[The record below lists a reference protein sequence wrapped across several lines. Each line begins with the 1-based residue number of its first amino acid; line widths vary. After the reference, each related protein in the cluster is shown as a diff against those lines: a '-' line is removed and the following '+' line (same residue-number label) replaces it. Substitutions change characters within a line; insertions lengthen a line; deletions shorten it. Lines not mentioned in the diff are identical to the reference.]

1 MHLRNGM
8 TMTQIY
14 LTTIREAMLNRV
26 KECFV
31 PLVGYDKAPSAVRK
45 AQQNIEAAN
54 LSDYISIERRD
65 FFKTKKDHPE
75 QHLHV
80 LTNPPYGERLTID
93 PIFFYKQMGDIFK
106 QHYQNT
112 DVWMITAS
120 MEGLKNFGLRTS
132 RKIKLFNGKLES
144 RLVYYPIYSGSKR

>member
-1 MHLRNGM
+1 
-8 TMTQIY
+8 MTQIY
-14 LTTIREAMLNRV
+14 LPPSVRPCSIGLKNALYH
-26 KECFV
+26 
-31 PLVGYDKAPSAVRK
+31 LVGYDKAPSAVRK

-54 LSDYISIERRD
+54 LSDYISIQRRD

-80 LTNPPYGERLTID
+80 LTNPPYGERLTVD
-93 PIFFYKQMGDIFK
+93 PILFYKQMGDTLK

-112 DVWMITAS
+112 DAWMITAS

-144 RLVYYPIYSGSKR
+144 RLVNYHIYSGSKR